1 MRSPK
6 LFNLESGNSIF
17 NNKPELAQGTWPL
30 LWKVTNGICDSEH
43 DDDASSPCY
52 TTGLKQGSGLRIAYK
67 QISYRRGSAHFAVKT
82 GLGTTKVETST
93 ANLSSSA

>member
-43 DDDASSPCY
+43 DDDASSPC
-52 TTGLKQGSGLRIAYK
+52 
-67 QISYRRGSAHFAVKT
+67 
-82 GLGTTKVETST
+82 
-93 ANLSSSA
+93 